1 MTEHRGLEAARYVT
15 DTAILVGHDMTRVL
29 ANRATGTTIMT
40 GVAALT
46 HNFGAAMVDKGVSEI
61 GGVVAHTTILVGLM
75 NGRIRLRSGIERNE
89 ITIVT

>member
-46 HNFGAAMVDKGVSEI
+46 HNFGTGMVDKGVSEI